1 MFGFALD
8 TGKDPE
14 IISFI
19 ENVKNIEGSSFIVY
33 KKIRLINVHNVSSI
47 KYAIE
52 KSLKTYENNG
62 FIYILDQQKKIVSG
76 TFISNIKIIKSKR
89 NNITLCG
96 MVWCQPKGYQKAWHM
111 KVNNEIIE
119 KDIWKTFKK
128 NELQGWLVY
137 ALNSNECNIKKDNIK
152 IELDGNLFHNVDS
165 FFCALGEEV
174 NGPGGYFGRN
184 LYALDDCLRG
194 DFGVKSISEFTWI
207 NHRRSKKLFKTQFI
221 EIINIFEK
229 YDVKVLLS

>member
-19 ENVKNIEGSSFIVY
+19 ENVKNIEGTSSIAY
-33 KKIRLINVHNVSSI
+33 KKIRLINVNDVSSI
-47 KYAIE
+47 KSAIE
-52 KSLKTYENNG
+52 KSLKTYENNS
-62 FIYILDQQKKIVSG
+62 FIYILNQKKAIVSG

-96 MVWCQPKGYQKAWHM
+96 MTWCQPKGYQKAWDM

-119 KDIWKTFKK
+119 KNIWKTFKK
-128 NELQGWLVY
+128 NELQGWLVC
-137 ALNSNECNIKKDNIK
+137 ALNSSEFNLKKDNIK

-184 LYALDDCLRG
+184 LYALNDCLRG
-194 DFGVKSISEFTWI
+194 DFGVKSISELRWL
-207 NHRRSKKLFKTQFI
+207 HHQRSKKLFKTKFDRI
-221 EIINIFEK
+221 LEIFADHHIKIMLE
-229 YDVKVLLS
+229 